1 MVRKALPMATQGDR
15 HSSTGFDAELSRSEL
30 AEVRPPPKASAGAS
44 STRTTI
50 GFVNLG
56 CSKNQV
62 DSEVML
68 GTLVEGGFQL
78 TGDPKQAEV
87 VIINTCGFI
96 EEAKQESINT
106 ILEHGKLK
114 QEGTCRVLI
123 AAGCL
128 AQRYQGDLLKEL
140 PELDGVVG
148 TGEFGRIAD
157 ICRDLLAP
165 KKRQQRLWISEPPYL
180 YDESVPRLRLGRPH
194 SAYVKIAEG
203 CNRNCAFCAIPLM
216 RGKQRSRPVESIVVE
231 AQRLAAEGV
240 KELNL
245 ISQDTVNYGV
255 DLGLR
260 HGLVTLLREL
270 VRVKGLRWI
279 RPFYLYPQQV
289 TDELLDLYAGEDTIA
304 KYIDMPLQH
313 INDRMLKRMHRLGD
327 RAAIETLV
335 DRIRTRVPGVT
346 FRTAFIVGFPGETD
360 AAFTELRDYVGQA
373 EFDRVAVF
381 LYSDEEGTPATVLD
395 EKVERDV
402 MDERRNSILSIQE
415 SIVAAKGRAKVGAS
429 LEVLVDGRS
438 EESHRLLEGRHE
450 GLAPEIDG
458 VVYIDDGAA
467 HLTHQPRAS
476 SHPPT
481 RRLPSQAPLHEAA
494 PSPEPGDL
502 VTVKI
507 TDAATYDLFG
517 RIVT

>member
-1 MVRKALPMATQGDR
+1 MMATPLIKLTR
-15 HSSTGFDAELSRSEL
+15 PTTVKP
-30 AEVRPPPKASAGAS
+30 VRSAGKK
-44 STRTTI
+44 TTI

-68 GTLVEGGFQL
+68 GTLVNDGFQL
-78 TGDPKQAEV
+78 TGDPKKAEV

-106 ILEHGKLK
+106 IIEHSKLK
-114 QEGTCRVLI
+114 DKGACRVLI

-148 TGEFGRIAD
+148 TGEFGKIAD

-165 KKRQQRLWISEPPYL
+165 KKRHQRLWISKPPYL
-180 YDESVPRLRLGRPH
+180 YDELAPRLRLGKQH

-216 RGKQRSRPVESIVVE
+216 RGKQRSRPVESIVAE

-240 KELNL
+240 KEINL
-245 ISQDTVNYGV
+245 ISQDTINYGV

-260 HGLVTLLREL
+260 HGLVSLLREL
-270 VRVKGLRWI
+270 VKVQDLRWI

-289 TDELLDLYAGEDTIA
+289 TDELLDLYAGEEKIT
-304 KYIDMPLQH
+304 KYLDMPLQH

-327 RAAIETLV
+327 RATITALV
-335 DRIRTRVPGVT
+335 DRIRTKIPDVT

-360 AAFTELRDYVGQA
+360 AAYNELKTYVEQA

-381 LYSDEEGTPATVLD
+381 LYSDEEGTSAVALD
-395 EKVERDV
+395 DKVERSV
-402 MDERRNSILSIQE
+402 MDERRNELLAIQE
-415 SIVAAKGRAKVGAS
+415 SISTARGRALIGSVM
-429 LEVLVDGRS
+429 EVMVEGVS
-438 EESHRLLEGRHE
+438 EETEWLLEGRHQ
-450 GLAPEIDG
+450 GLAAEIDG
-458 VVYIDDGAA
+458 VVYINDGTAA
-467 HLTHQPRAS
+467 AG
-476 SHPPT
+476 
-481 RRLPSQAPLHEAA
+481 EFVNV
-494 PSPEPGDL
+494 E
-502 VTVKI
+502 I
-507 TDAATYDLFG
+507 TDAATYDLVG
-517 RIVT
+517 HIVT

>member
-1 MVRKALPMATQGDR
+1 MSQSLIKVDR
-15 HSSTGFDAELSRSEL
+15 PTRAKPAR
-30 AEVRPPPKASAGAS
+30 VAGAK
-44 STRTTI
+44 TTI

-62 DSEVML
+62 DSEIML
-68 GTLVEGGFQL
+68 GTLVSGGFEL
-78 TGDPKQAEV
+78 TADAGKAEV

-106 ILEHGKLK
+106 IIDHSRLK
-114 QEGTCRVLI
+114 KEGACRVLI

-148 TGEFGRIAD
+148 TGEFGKIAE

-165 KKRQQRLWISEPPYL
+165 KKRHRRLWISQPPYL
-180 YDESVPRLRLGRPH
+180 YDELAPRLRLGRRH
-194 SAYVKIAEG
+194 GAYVKIAEG

-216 RGKQRSRPVESIVVE
+216 RGKQRSRPVDSIVAE
-231 AQRLAAEGV
+231 ARRLAAEGV

-260 HGLVTLLREL
+260 QGLVSLLREL
-270 VRVKGLRWI
+270 VKVEGLRWI

-289 TDELLDLYAGEDTIA
+289 TDELLDLYAGEEKIT

-313 INDRMLKRMHRLGD
+313 INDRMLNRMHRLGD
-327 RAAIETLV
+327 RAAVEKLV
-335 DRIRTRVPGVT
+335 ARIRTRIPGVT

-360 AAFTELRDYVGQA
+360 AAFEELRRYVEDA
-373 EFDRVAVF
+373 EFDRVAAF
-381 LYSDEEGTPATVLD
+381 LYSDEEGTPAVDLEGKID
-395 EKVERDV
+395 RPV
-402 MDERRNSILSIQE
+402 MEERRNELLALQE
-415 SIVAAKGRAKVGAS
+415 QIAAAKGREQIGS
-429 LEVLVDGRS
+429 TLEVLVDGPS
-438 EESHRLLEGRHE
+438 EETDLLLEGRHQ

-458 VVYIDDGAA
+458 AVYINDGTA
-467 HLTHQPRAS
+467 
-476 SHPPT
+476 
-481 RRLPSQAPLHEAA
+481 EAG
-494 PSPEPGDL
+494 EF
-502 VTVKI
+502 VQVKI
-507 TDAATYDLFG
+507 TDAATYDLVG
-517 RIVT
+517 HIIP

>member
-1 MVRKALPMATQGDR
+1 MSVPLIKLT
-15 HSSTGFDAELSRSEL
+15 RSK
-30 AEVRPPPKASAGAS
+30 PPPKPVP
-44 STRTTI
+44 TRQAKTTI

-68 GTLVEGGFQL
+68 GTLVKDGFQL
-78 TGDPKQAEV
+78 TGDPKKAEV

-114 QEGTCRVLI
+114 KQGACRVLI

-148 TGEFGRIAD
+148 TGEFGKIAD

-165 KKRQQRLWISEPPYL
+165 KKRHQRLWISQPPYL
-180 YDESVPRLRLGRPH
+180 YDELAPRLRLGKQH
-194 SAYVKIAEG
+194 SAYIKIAEG

-216 RGKQRSRPVESIVVE
+216 RGKQRSRPVESIVAE

-240 KELNL
+240 KEINL
-245 ISQDTVNYGV
+245 ISQDTINYGV

-260 HGLVTLLREL
+260 QGLVQLLREL
-270 VRVKGLRWI
+270 VKVKDLRWI

-289 TDELLDLYAGEDTIA
+289 TDELLDLYAGEDKIT

-313 INDRMLKRMHRLGD
+313 INDRMLQRMHRLGD
-327 RAAIETLV
+327 HAAIARLV
-335 DRIRTRVPGVT
+335 ERMRTRIPGVA

-360 AAFTELRDYVGQA
+360 AAFKELTAYVEQT

-381 LYSDEEGTPATVLD
+381 LYSDEEDTSAVALD
-395 EKVERDV
+395 DKVERAV
-402 MDERRNSILSIQE
+402 MDERRNELLAIQE
-415 SIVAAKGRAKVGAS
+415 TIATARSQARIGS
-429 LEVLVDGRS
+429 VLDVMVEGVS
-438 EESHRLLEGRHE
+438 EETEWLLEGRHE

-458 VVYIDDGAA
+458 VVYINDGTA
-467 HLTHQPRAS
+467 
-476 SHPPT
+476 
-481 RRLPSQAPLHEAA
+481 EA
-494 PSPEPGDL
+494 GQF
-502 VTVKI
+502 VKVEI
-507 TDAATYDLFG
+507 TDAATYDLVG
-517 RIVT
+517 HIIT